1 MQWRLNAMT
10 ILARSIVMALLVL
23 AGASIVRNVTT
34 ALQAVAGVC
43 EKGVTHLL

>member
-10 ILARSIVMALLVL
+10 ILAKGIIMAVLVL
-23 AGASIVRNVTT
+23 AGASIVSNVTT
-34 ALQAVAGVC
+34 ALVSVTGVC